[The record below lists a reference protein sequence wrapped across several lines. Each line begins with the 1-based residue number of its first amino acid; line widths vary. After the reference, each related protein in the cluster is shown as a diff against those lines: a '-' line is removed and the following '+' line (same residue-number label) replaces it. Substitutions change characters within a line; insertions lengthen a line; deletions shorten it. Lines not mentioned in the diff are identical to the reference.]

1 MNARPS
7 RWLVVVFWCMA
18 AVCSVF
24 VPVATAQTPLGQGGG
39 NLPAAATI
47 SQNDGRAPSTNVAG
61 TVPLTVATIPHDAS
75 VLPGTVKEKVI
86 REQTI
91 YIPYEKL
98 RKVFEKEG
106 RGVFLPYEKFQE
118 LWQAAQEKRETVP
131 EQKPPVAAVITA
143 SENEAIVS
151 KDVVRVKA
159 VLKIEVIKEGWNE
172 IPLRLADAAITEA
185 TIGGRPARILSAGGE
200 GYKLL
205 MEKTDKK
212 PEQIELTLHYAKA
225 VTKSPGQNSVS
236 FEAPQAAVSRWK
248 VRIPEAGIK
257 VHLQPLIAA
266 TEAASDGAIR
276 PEPRKSQP
284 ASKPE
289 ATKPTKPITGA
300 NETVILAFVGAAP
313 NVRIDWTP
321 KAEGATGLEAL
332 ASVQAEEQVTVGE
345 GVTRTRVQLAYSI
358 SRAELR
364 QLAIEVPA
372 GQKVVNVFDPN
383 VRQWSVEQPGAAEK
397 APGGEPAV
405 GKSPRRRSPRRRYW
419 CSSSSRQNRPRTS
432 RSS

>member
-1 MNARPS
+1 M
-7 RWLVVVFWCMA
+7 
-18 AVCSVF
+18 
-24 VPVATAQTPLGQGGG
+24 
-39 NLPAAATI
+39 
-47 SQNDGRAPSTNVAG
+47 
-61 TVPLTVATIPHDAS
+61 
-75 VLPGTVKEKVI
+75 
-86 REQTI
+86 
-91 YIPYEKL
+91 
-98 RKVFEKEG
+98 
-106 RGVFLPYEKFQE
+106 
-118 LWQAAQEKRETVP
+118 
-131 EQKPPVAAVITA
+131 
-143 SENEAIVS
+143 
-151 KDVVRVKA
+151 
-159 VLKIEVIKEGWNE
+159 
-172 IPLRLADAAITEA
+172 
-185 TIGGRPARILSAGGE
+185 
-200 GYKLL
+200 
-205 MEKTDKK
+205 
-212 PEQIELTLHYAKA
+212 
-225 VTKSPGQNSVS
+225 
-236 FEAPQAAVSRWK
+236 SRWK

-284 ASKPE
+284 ASKP
-289 ATKPTKPITGA
+289 KPRSRPSPDQPAPA

-405 GKSPRRRSPRRRYW
+405 GKWRQEKIPTQKILVQLFEPAKSAQNITIELEKFAEDKAATAPSGHAGDEGLEKDPRASKGPAKGSAPIASAALSIPVVKALGVGRQQGVVVVQVAEGLRAEAARSTGLLQMDAAELPPAAGAASGRFRIAMPQFLSIW
-419 CSSSSRQNRPRTS
+419 H
-432 RSS
+432 